1 MNDLILYRDN
11 LQLIVDR
18 IKDGIAKNLTL
29 EQIEKNNPVK
39 DINWW
44 NGLFVTSTVY
54 KMIKTDK

>member
-29 EQIEKNNPVK
+29 EQIEKNNPFK